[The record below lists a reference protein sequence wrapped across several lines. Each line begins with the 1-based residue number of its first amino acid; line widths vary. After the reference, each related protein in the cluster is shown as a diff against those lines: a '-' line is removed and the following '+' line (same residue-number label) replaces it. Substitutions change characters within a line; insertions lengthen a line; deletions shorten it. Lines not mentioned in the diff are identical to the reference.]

1 MNKID
6 FCQRNAGGDNMPPK
20 QGSTRRD
27 WYECSKCFN
36 QGYVFPGG
44 IPDPN
49 KWGGCSCEGLNFT
62 GSHDWQ
68 KLTPFQNILTDLT
81 KYPDCFFSIQ

>member
-1 MNKID
+1 
-6 FCQRNAGGDNMPPK
+6 MPSK

-36 QGYVFPGG
+36 QGYVFSGG

-62 GSHDWQ
+62 GSHD
-68 KLTPFQNILTDLT
+68 
-81 KYPDCFFSIQ
+81 